1 MRCLIPLLAVLVL
14 PAAAQARQPD
24 PCAQAVSTIDVNT
37 CMEKVLKAR
46 DRELNVAYQD
56 LLKTLVKSEAGDTTD
71 YARVRKEL
79 TAAQRAWVQYR
90 DNDCNAQY
98 TYHAQGTYRGPRYL
112 GCMVERT
119 EQRTREL
126 LDWARP

>member
-1 MRCLIPLLAVLVL
+1 MRHLLPLLAVLLL
-14 PAAAQARQPD
+14 PAAAQAKRPD
-24 PCAQAVSTIDVNT
+24 PCAQAVSTVEVTT
-37 CMEKVLKAR
+37 CMQNVLKAR
-46 DRELNVAYQD
+46 DRELNVAYQE
-56 LLKTLVKSEAGDTTD
+56 LLKTLVKSDAGDTTD
-71 YARVRKEL
+71 YARVRREL

-98 TYHAQGTYRGPRYL
+98 SYWAQGTIRGPRHL